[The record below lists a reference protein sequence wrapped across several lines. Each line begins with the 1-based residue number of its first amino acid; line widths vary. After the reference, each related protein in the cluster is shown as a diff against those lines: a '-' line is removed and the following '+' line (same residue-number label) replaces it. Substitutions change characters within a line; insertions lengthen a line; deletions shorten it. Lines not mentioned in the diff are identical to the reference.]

1 MAQSWAMELYQSK
14 AWRDLRQALI
24 LQRGLRCEECGKLV
38 PLPSMLI
45 GDHVQELTP
54 ENVHDPTIALNPD
67 NVRLVCDDCHN
78 RKHKRF
84 GYNSKAVY
92 IIYGAPCSGKTTLV
106 NQLRQRG
113 DIIIDMDRLYQAISG
128 CTLYD
133 KPDNIK
139 AAVFAARDAL
149 LDVVKT
155 RYGQWC
161 NAYIIGG
168 YPHKA
173 QREALA
179 KKLGAQLTYCEA
191 TKEECIAR
199 AEERGQFAGAWKKY
213 IERWFEDFE
222 P

>member
-14 AWRDLRQALI
+14 AWHDLRQVLI

-54 ENVHDPTIALNPD
+54 ENVHDPAVALNPD
-67 NVRLVCDDCHN
+67 NVRLICADCHN
-78 RKHKRF
+78 KKHQRF
-84 GYNSKAVY
+84 GYNSHTVY
-92 IIYGAPCSGKTTLV
+92 LVYGPPCSGKTSLV
-106 NQLRQRG
+106 NQMRQRG
-113 DIIIDMDRLYQAISG
+113 DIIIDMDVLYQAISG
-128 CTLYD
+128 CSLYD

-139 AAVFAARDAL
+139 AAVFRARDTL

-155 RYGQWC
+155 RYGQWLD
-161 NAYIIGG
+161 AYVIGG

-179 KKLGAQLTYCEA
+179 RKLGARLVYCEA
-191 TKEECIAR
+191 TKEECLAR
-199 AEERGQFAGAWKKY
+199 AAERGVHKGDWKRY
-213 IERWFEDFE
+213 IEKWFEDFE

>member
-14 AWRDLRQALI
+14 AWHDLRQALI

-38 PLPSMLI
+38 TNPSKLI

-54 ENVHDPTIALNPD
+54 ENVHNPLVALNPN
-67 NVRLVCDDCHN
+67 NVRLICADCHN
-78 RKHKRF
+78 KKHKRF
-84 GYNSKAVY
+84 GYNSKDVY
-92 IIYGAPCSGKTTLV
+92 IIYGPPCSGKTLLV
-106 NQLRQRG
+106 NQMHQRG
-113 DIIIDMDRLYQAISG
+113 DIIVDMDVLYQAISG
-128 CTLYD
+128 CSLYD

-139 AAVFAARDAL
+139 AAVFRARDAL

-161 NAYIIGG
+161 NAFIVGG

-179 KKLGAQLTYCEA
+179 RKLGAHLVYCEA
-191 TKEECIAR
+191 TREECLAR
-199 AEERGQFAGAWKKY
+199 AAERGVHENDWKRFILKY
-213 IERWFEDFE
+213 FEEFE